1 MGPTERKPMNILHH
15 GGRFGVTGSCHELQM
30 GSAASLLIDCG
41 LRQGAEA
48 AGEAGKEHGLLID
61 FPVDSLKGVVLTHTH
76 VDHCGRLPY
85 LLGAGYRGPIF
96 CTRASAR
103 LLPLVLEDALKIGVT
118 RDEDLVQRVIA
129 SLEKRLI
136 PLRYG
141 EWREVGTWV
150 GISARIRLQ
159 QAGHIMG
166 SAYVEVEVSAGP
178 SEAGAMGL
186 GEGSGKAGN
195 DIRRVVFS
203 GDLGAPDTPLLPDP
217 VIPRRADVLVL
228 ESTYGNRVHEDRKD
242 RKERLRRIVVKALKN
257 RGALLIP
264 AFSIGRT
271 QELLYELEAIIAAH
285 RDEEAAAGMPWDDLE
300 VIVDSPMA
308 SRITEA
314 YLELQP
320 LWDAEAKRRVSA
332 GRHPL
337 SFEQMTIIDSH
348 REHLQ
353 TVAYLKKRARPCIV
367 IAAAGMCSGGRI
379 VNYLEAL
386 LGDDRTDV
394 LFVGYQ
400 AAGTAGREIQ
410 DQGTGGVVNLDGK
423 SCLIRAGVYSI
434 SGYSAHADQRNLVD
448 FVKGIQEKPSLVRL
462 VHGEPQARR
471 ALAVKLR
478 EELGVMVE
486 E

>member
-1 MGPTERKPMNILHH
+1 MDGNLMNIVHH

-41 LRQGAEA
+41 LSQGDNTA
-48 AGEAGKEHGLLID
+48 KEGRNKRGSVID
-61 FPVDSLKGVVLTHTH
+61 FPVSHLKGVVLTHIH
-76 VDHCGRLPY
+76 VDHCGRLPH

-96 CTRASAR
+96 CTEASAI
-103 LLPLVLEDALKIGVT
+103 LLPLVLEDSLKLGITHDKDIVK
-118 RDEDLVQRVIA
+118 RFIA
-129 SLEKRLI
+129 NVKKRLV

-141 EWREVGTWV
+141 DWREIGTWNGV
-150 GISARIRLQ
+150 AVRIRLQ

-166 SAYVEVEVSAGP
+166 SAWVEVEMIA
-178 SEAGAMGL
+178 EAGRTGWEGL
-186 GEGSGKAGN
+186 GASKAEAG
-195 DIRRVVFS
+195 VTFVFS

-228 ESTYGNRVHEDRKD
+228 ESTYGNRLHEDRRN
-242 RKERLRRIVVKALKN
+242 RKERLRMIVLKALKN

-285 RDEEAAAGMPWDDLE
+285 RDENAAAGLPWDDLE
-300 VIVDSPMA
+300 VVVDSPMA
-308 SRITEA
+308 QRITEV

-320 LWDAEAKRRVSA
+320 LWDAEAKQTLSV

-337 SFEQMTIIDSH
+337 SFDQMTVIDSH
-348 REHLQ
+348 QEHQ
-353 TVAYLKKRARPCIV
+353 HTVAYLKKSARPCIV
-367 IAAAGMCSGGRI
+367 IAAGGMCSGGRI
-379 VNYLEAL
+379 VNYLKAL
-386 LGDDRTDV
+386 LGDERTDV

-400 AAGTAGREIQ
+400 AQGTVGREIQ
-410 DQGTGGVVNLDGK
+410 DQGTGGVVDLEGK
-423 SCLIRAGVYSI
+423 VCHIRAGVYSI
-434 SGYSAHADQRNLVD
+434 GGYSAHADQRNLID
-448 FVKGIQEKPSLVRL
+448 FVKGIPEKPRLVRL
-462 VHGEPQARR
+462 IHGEPHARL

-478 EELGVMVE
+478 EEVGVTVE

>member
-1 MGPTERKPMNILHH
+1 MDGAAINIMHH

-30 GSAASLLIDCG
+30 SCNASLLIDCG
-41 LRQGAEA
+41 LCQGVEISVR
-48 AGEAGKEHGLLID
+48 GGKEQGLRID
-61 FPVDSLKGVVLTHTH
+61 FPIDSVKAVVLTHIH

-85 LLGAGYRGPIF
+85 LFGAGYRGPIF
-96 CTRASAR
+96 CTESSAR
-103 LLPLVLEDALKIGVT
+103 LLPLVLEDALKLGIT
-118 RDEDLVQRVIA
+118 RDEDLVQRVIVA
-129 SLEKRLI
+129 LKKRLVA
-136 PLRYG
+136 LRYG
-141 EWREVGTWV
+141 EWREVGTWD
-150 GISARIRLQ
+150 GITTRIRFQ

-166 SAYVEVEVSAGP
+166 SAYVEVETSAGP
-178 SEAGAMGL
+178 GEAASPGKGTR
-186 GEGSGKAGN
+186 SGKAEVEA
-195 DIRRVVFS
+195 RRVIFS
-203 GDLGAPDTPLLPDP
+203 GDLGAPGTPLLPDP

-228 ESTYGNRVHEDRKD
+228 ESTYGNRLHEDRHT
-242 RKERLRRIVVKALKN
+242 RKERLKKIVVKALKN

-271 QELLYELEAIIAAH
+271 QELLYELESIIAAH

-300 VIVDSPMA
+300 VVVDSPMA

-320 LWDAEAKRRVSA
+320 LWDAEAKQIVSA

-337 SFEQMTIIDSH
+337 SFEQMTVIDSH

-353 TVAYLKKRARPCIV
+353 TVAYLRKTARPRIV

-379 VNYLEAL
+379 VNYLKAL

-400 AAGTAGREIQ
+400 AAGTAGRDIQ
-410 DQGTGGVVNLDGK
+410 EQGTGGIVNLDGK
-423 SCLIRAGVYSI
+423 SCRIRAGVYTI

-448 FVKGIQEKPSLVRL
+448 FVKGITEKPSLVRL

-471 ALAVKLR
+471 ALAVRLR
-478 EELGVMVE
+478 EELGVTVE

>member
-1 MGPTERKPMNILHH
+1 MDENLMNIVHH

-41 LRQGAEA
+41 LCQGAETVA
-48 AGEAGKEHGLLID
+48 ELGKGHGSSID
-61 FPVDSLKGVVLTHTH
+61 FPIDALKGVVLTHIH

-85 LLGAGYRGPIF
+85 LFGVGYRGPIF
-96 CTRASAR
+96 CTEASAL
-103 LLPLVLEDALKIGVT
+103 LLPLVLEDALKLGMT
-118 RDEDLVQRVIA
+118 RDKDLAKRVVATIK
-129 SLEKRLI
+129 KRLV

-141 EWREVGTWV
+141 EWREVGSWD
-150 GISARIRLQ
+150 GIATRIRLQ

-166 SAYVEVEVSAGP
+166 SAWVEVEMIAEAG
-178 SEAGAMGL
+178 EAGAGGL
-186 GEGSGKAGN
+186 GAGSGKADAGVR
-195 DIRRVVFS
+195 IVFS

-228 ESTYGNRVHEDRKD
+228 ESTYGNRLHEDRRD
-242 RKERLRRIVVKALKN
+242 RKERLRQIVLKALKN

-300 VIVDSPMA
+300 VVVDSPMA
-308 SRITEA
+308 RRITDV
-314 YLELQP
+314 YQELQP
-320 LWDAEAKRRVSA
+320 LWDAEAKQALSV

-337 SFEQMTIIDSH
+337 SFEQMTVIDSH
-348 REHLQ
+348 QEHLQ
-353 TVAYLKKRARPCIV
+353 TVAYLKKSARPCIV
-367 IAAAGMCSGGRI
+367 IAAGGMCSGGRI
-379 VNYLEAL
+379 VNYLKAL
-386 LGDDRTDV
+386 LGDERTDV

-410 DQGTGGVVNLDGK
+410 DQGTGGVVDLEGK
-423 SCLIRAGVYSI
+423 TCCIRAGVYSI
-434 SGYSAHADQRNLVD
+434 GGYSAHADQRNLVD
-448 FVKGIQEKPSLVRL
+448 FVKGIPEKPRLVRL
-462 VHGEPQARR
+462 VHGELQARL
-471 ALAVKLR
+471 ALAAKLR
-478 EELGVMVE
+478 EELGVTVE

>member
-1 MGPTERKPMNILHH
+1 MNQIPMNIVHH
-15 GGRFGVTGSCHELQM
+15 GGRFGVTGSCHELQI

-48 AGEAGKEHGLLID
+48 GDKGGKDTGLRIE
-61 FPVDSLKGVVLTHTH
+61 FPVDAVKAVVLTHIH

-85 LLGAGYRGPIF
+85 LFGAGYRGPVF
-96 CTRASAR
+96 CTEASAR
-103 LLPLVLEDALKIGVT
+103 LLPLVLEDALKLGVT

-129 SLEKRLI
+129 ALKRRLA
-136 PLRYG
+136 PLAYG
-141 EWREVGTWV
+141 KWREVGTWD

-166 SAYVEVEVSAGP
+166 SAYVEIEMSAGP
-178 SEAGAMGL
+178 AEAGTPGP
-186 GEGSGKAGN
+186 GSAKPHCSPRTV
-195 DIRRVVFS
+195 RRVVFS

-217 VIPRRADVLVL
+217 VTPGRADLLVL
-228 ESTYGNRVHEDRKD
+228 ESTYGDRLHEDRHS
-242 RKERLRRIVVKALKN
+242 RKERLRKVVVKALKN
-257 RGALLIP
+257 RGVLLVP

-271 QELLYELEAIIAAH
+271 QELLYELESIIAAH

-300 VIVDSPMA
+300 VVVDSPMA

-314 YLELQP
+314 YLEFQP
-320 LWDAEAKRRVSA
+320 LWDAEAKQTASA

-337 SFEQMTIIDSH
+337 SFEQMTVIDSH

-353 TVAYLKKRARPCIV
+353 TVAYLKKSARPCIV

-379 VNYLEAL
+379 VNYLKAL
-386 LGDDRTDV
+386 LGDERTDV

-400 AAGTAGREIQ
+400 AQGTAGREIQ
-410 DQGTGGVVNLDGK
+410 SKGTGGIVYLEGK
-423 SCLIRAGVYSI
+423 ACLIRAGVYSI
-434 SGYSAHADQRNLVD
+434 DGYSAHADQRNLID
-448 FVKGIQEKPSLVRL
+448 FVKGMREKPHLVRL
-462 VHGEPQARR
+462 VHGEPKARR

-478 EELGVMVE
+478 EELGVTVE